1 MSTNISEGLP
11 AKKKAAPVVSAPKGG
26 DKPDAK
32 KGGTAENSGKRIRQA
47 VYDIRYRARREDIDL
62 KQAFSQYMSNT
73 SMDQKDRAEVRSK
86 LFGKGGVSEQYIG
99 ASDDWA
105 IESFSKA
112 FTTVFEHHQKDK
124 DGNTIPHED
133 EFVTEYERKLSEEK
147 ARKYKVRVTDP
158 KSEKSYVR
166 YADREKITALRGK
179 GLKVEMTEY
188 GTPYEGEKKRG
199 EETAKALGGGKK
211 AKKDYDGDGKV
222 ESGSKEHAGAVHNAI
237 QRAKGGKADG
247 KDTRKEEYLAD
258 GTTST
263 EPTGKKINPKNVDNY
278 KSGAVQVAPVDEAD
292 PQNGYGVKE
301 GVEVKKKDNRANYA
315 YVNFMKNKMRA
326 AFGVKNVMPMV
337 NPDEAEEKF
346 EKLATSMK
354 GTSGDEEEKE
364 GACESVDRQ
373 LSDISKTIM
382 ERGAGNVGRDAYLKR
397 QADKPSTN
405 IPTESNPS
413 GGVRNPDDETS
424 YPSGAEIKDT
434 PSTTDTPSIPSK
446 PNTPSI
452 QDKTATQ
459 TMYGSGGKIKS
470 AEIANTVTG
479 SNLVKKMVNKTS
491 IGRLGK
497 NIVKS
502 SYDPS
507 ADQNLSDISKM
518 IMEKMPNAE
527 VEASKLKINKD
538 KNFKTGY
545 TSTGSD
551 GLPIQNFGNP
561 KDTKGYYSDS
571 LGRAT
576 KLVNKPTI
584 PNPFKDKVQTNSYDP
599 LSNKEILGISEKIL
613 KKNFDLGEEGY
624 DIARD
629 EGKVKPSKD
638 KKDAT
643 TMPPSEEMKKTQ
655 KKSKGKSALE
665 LVKAKYKDSIMD
677 TEKKKEEK

>member
-32 KGGTAENSGKRIRQA
+32 KGGTAENSAKRIRQA

-315 YVNFMKNKMRA
+315 YINFMKNKMRA

-354 GTSGDEEEKE
+354 GTSGDDDDDKMD
-364 GACESVDRQ
+364 ESVQQAVQVLDELSKKTLNQYTYDAAQSRGREKGIKMAAKKLGKAKSARTVRKQKEDEDKGREVGHSRQ
-373 LSDISKTIM
+373 EGPD
-382 ERGAGNVGRDAYLKR
+382 RDANRSFGKPR
-397 QADKPSTN
+397 QPYKKYMKKDKAAA
-405 IPTESNPS
+405 EERAKKS
-413 GGVRNPDDETS
+413 GG
-424 YPSGAEIKDT
+424 
-434 PSTTDTPSIPSK
+434 
-446 PNTPSI
+446 
-452 QDKTATQ
+452 
-459 TMYGSGGKIKS
+459 
-470 AEIANTVTG
+470 
-479 SNLVKKMVNKTS
+479 
-491 IGRLGK
+491 
-497 NIVKS
+497 
-502 SYDPS
+502 
-507 ADQNLSDISKM
+507 
-518 IMEKMPNAE
+518 
-527 VEASKLKINKD
+527 
-538 KNFKTGY
+538 
-545 TSTGSD
+545 
-551 GLPIQNFGNP
+551 FGN
-561 KDTKGYYSDS
+561 K
-571 LGRAT
+571 AT
-576 KLVNKPTI
+576 YGE
-584 PNPFKDKVQTNSYDP
+584 KVDLSVQKTYDP
-599 LSNKEILGISEKIL
+599 LSNKGILEVSQNIL
-613 KKNFDLGEEGY
+613 KKNFNLGEEGY

-655 KKSKGKSALE
+655 KKNKGPSAYE
-665 LVKAKYKDSIMD
+665 IVKKKYGKAVMD
-677 TEKKKEEK
+677 VDKKKKEEK

>member
-32 KGGTAENSGKRIRQA
+32 KEGGTAENSGKRIRQA

-105 IESFSKA
+105 VESMSKVL
-112 FTTVFEHHQKDK
+112 TRVFEHHQKDK

-133 EFVTEYERKLSEEK
+133 ELVTEYERKLSEEK

-199 EETAKALGGGKK
+199 EETAKALGGGGKK

-263 EPTGKKINPKNVDNY
+263 EPSGKKINPKNVDNY
-278 KSGAVQVAPVDEAD
+278 KSGAVQIAPVDEAD

-337 NPDEAEEKF
+337 DPDEAEEKF

-397 QADKPSTN
+397 QANKSSTN
-405 IPTESNPS
+405 IPTESNPD
-413 GGVRNPDDETS
+413 GGVRDKNDPTS
-424 YPSGAEIKDT
+424 YPSGGEIKND
-434 PSTTDTPSIPSK
+434 
-446 PNTPSI
+446 NTPSP
-452 QDKTATQ
+452 
-459 TMYGSGGKIKS
+459 
-470 AEIANTVTG
+470 EPTG
-479 SNLVKKMVNKTS
+479 STRPKPVPLPDYRTS
-491 IGRLGK
+491 NPPKRK
-497 NIVKS
+497 PV
-502 SYDPS
+502 P
-507 ADQNLSDISKM
+507 
-518 IMEKMPNAE
+518 
-527 VEASKLKINKD
+527 
-538 KNFKTGY
+538 
-545 TSTGSD
+545 
-551 GLPIQNFGNP
+551 LPI
-561 KDTKGYYSDS
+561 
-571 LGRAT
+571 
-576 KLVNKPTI
+576 KPGI
-584 PNPFKDKVQTNSYDP
+584 RKPVPLPQYNSYDP
-599 LSNKEILGISEKIL
+599 LSNKKILGISEKIL